1 MGQSLAGRK
10 KFMNKKSSI
19 WFGGDYNP
27 EQWEKDVWNKD
38 MRLFRQAY
46 INTAT
51 INVFSWALLEPKEG
65 EYNFTL
71 LDEIVD
77 TLTKNQMNF
86 IMATSTAALPA
97 WLCRQY
103 PEVTRV
109 DYTGKKKKFGG
120 RHNHCPNS
128 EKFRER
134 ASALVKQIA
143 KRYAN
148 HPNLVAWHVSNEYG
162 GNCYCENC
170 EKAFRQWLK
179 KKYGSIDVLNRA
191 WNTNFWGHTFYDFD
205 EIVVPNALADG
216 MSCEKAVFGGLS
228 LDYRRF
234 QSQSLLDNY
243 KMERDM
249 IRKYDSHTPITTN
262 LMGAFKDLDYFE
274 WGKEMDVIS
283 WDSYPKLDTP
293 YAYTSMMH
301 DLMRGLKEG
310 KPFLLMEQTPNQ
322 QNWQPNN
329 SLKRPGV
336 MALQSMQ
343 AMAHGADSILYF
355 QLRQSKNGCEKF
367 HGAVISH
374 EGSAEGRI
382 YRETAKLGEELLDLQ
397 EIKGTKIKAEVGILF
412 DWDSWWGIDMN
423 VGPSNRLDYVKEVYR
438 YYEPL
443 NHRNVA
449 IDLVGKD
456 QDFSKYKILILPL
469 TYICDQELTAK
480 LEQFVRDGG
489 IFVTNVMSGMA
500 DKNDNIYLGG
510 YPGLWRDLC
519 GIKVDEIDALF
530 PDHFAK
536 VDLLGKKVKGEILA
550 ALILNR
556 DAQPIGVYESEFY
569 AGTPAVCEHSFGLGQ
584 SVYVGTLLDDQ
595 GMSVLTDYLLEKAQ
609 ISQRVIENVEIVTR
623 ENTEYRYVFYMNHSD
638 ETKKINNKLV
648 LGPYETKIVKEKK

>member
-1 MGQSLAGRK
+1 
-10 KFMNKKSSI
+10 
-19 WFGGDYNP
+19 
-27 EQWEKDVWNKD
+27 
-38 MRLFRQAY
+38 
-46 INTAT
+46 
-51 INVFSWALLEPKEG
+51 
-65 EYNFTL
+65 
-71 LDEIVD
+71 
-77 TLTKNQMNF
+77 
-86 IMATSTAALPA
+86 
-97 WLCRQY
+97 
-103 PEVTRV
+103 
-109 DYTGKKKKFGG
+109 
-120 RHNHCPNS
+120 
-128 EKFRER
+128 
-134 ASALVKQIA
+134 
-143 KRYAN
+143 
-148 HPNLVAWHVSNEYG
+148 
-162 GNCYCENC
+162 
-170 EKAFRQWLK
+170 
-179 KKYGSIDVLNRA
+179 
-191 WNTNFWGHTFYDFD
+191 
-205 EIVVPNALADG
+205 
-216 MSCEKAVFGGLS
+216 
-228 LDYRRF
+228 
-234 QSQSLLDNY
+234 
-243 KMERDM
+243 M

-456 QDFSKYKILILPL
+456 QDFSKYKMLILPL

-648 LGPYETKIVKEKK
+648 LGPYETKIIKEKK